1 MHVSNGFAA
10 ARLLWTMAAWEGN
23 AEFNRK
29 VMKFE
34 QLTVLPVTIE
44 LIGPLKYICFF

>member
-1 MHVSNGFAA
+1 MHVSNGLLQRAFSGPWP
-10 ARLLWTMAAWEGN
+10 ARESD
-23 AEFNRK
+23 AEFNWK